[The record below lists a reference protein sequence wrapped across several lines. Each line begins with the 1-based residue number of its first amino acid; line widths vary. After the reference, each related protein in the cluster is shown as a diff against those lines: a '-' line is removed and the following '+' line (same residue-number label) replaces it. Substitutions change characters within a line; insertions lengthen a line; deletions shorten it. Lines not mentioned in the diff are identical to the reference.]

1 MKTKLFIEIS
11 EGFGEY
17 IYAKGL
23 KLTTRKEL
31 SYCIDELL
39 FYLENNG
46 YRNVMDF
53 DEYKVLN
60 YYHFLVERQ
69 TKEICFKKFQVL
81 INFLSVFPKKASS
94 NEINI
99 FFFQEFP

>member
-17 IYAKGL
+17 IHAKGL

-39 FYLENNG
+39 SYLKQH
-46 YRNVMDF
+46 V
-53 DEYKVLN
+53 
-60 YYHFLVERQ
+60 
-69 TKEICFKKFQVL
+69 
-81 INFLSVFPKKASS
+81 
-94 NEINI
+94 
-99 FFFQEFP
+99 